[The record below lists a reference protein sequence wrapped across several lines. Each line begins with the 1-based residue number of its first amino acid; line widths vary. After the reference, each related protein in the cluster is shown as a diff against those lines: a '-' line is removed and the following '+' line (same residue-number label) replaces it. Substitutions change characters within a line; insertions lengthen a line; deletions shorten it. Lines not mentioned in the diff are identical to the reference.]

1 NADRVAGVFFT
12 PGHADAICALP
23 YFFENIQVP
32 VFWTGFTIELAK
44 LTVNK
49 NEATKRFKDF
59 HVIDEH
65 SEIDFGHATISF
77 FRTTHSIPDS
87 VGISVKTEAGNI
99 VYTGDFK

>member
-1 NADRVAGVFFT
+1 M
-12 PGHADAICALP
+12 
-23 YFFENIQVP
+23 
-32 VFWTGFTIELAK
+32 
-44 LTVNK
+44 NK

-65 SEIDFGHATISF
+65 GDRLWSCDHQL

-99 VYTGDFK
+99 VYTGDFKFDQTAIPMYQTDFGRLAEIERRRLSIANRLQMPKIQRRSLLN